1 MKHIVLAAA
10 LSLVATQ
17 YLGATTP
24 SWFETDSAKAISKRL
39 DRDFSLTVEQ
49 ASSFRAL
56 RGICGCTH

>member
-39 DRDFSLTVEQ
+39 DRDF
-49 ASSFRAL
+49 R
-56 RGICGCTH
+56 